1 LNFDDILKKIQGLS
15 PEDRADLERA
25 RAADK
30 TAWLP
35 NPGPQRGAMLC
46 KADELFY
53 GGQAGGG
60 KTDLL
65 VGLSLTAHKRS
76 LVLRRTNVEATKLV
90 DRYIEVL
97 GGRDGWNGQ
106 DDVWRTRDG
115 RVIDIRGC
123 QHEDDK
129 QKYKGTPHDLIA
141 FDEISD
147 FSETQYRFII
157 GWNRSTDQNQRCRI
171 VATGNPPTRPE
182 GLWVLQYW
190 APWLDKNH
198 PRPAKPGELRWF
210 TTIEGRDTEVDGP
223 GPHTIKGEAKP
234 VIAKSRTFIP
244 ASLADNP
251 DLARTNYRSVL
262 AGMPE
267 ELRAAY
273 LEGRFD
279 VAMKDAAFQVIP
291 TSWVEEAQA
300 RWNPNGWRDFA
311 MTAMGLDPAGG
322 GQDAQVLCWRH
333 GGWYAPF
340 NALQG
345 KETADGS
352 FTAATV
358 VRFRRDSAPVIVD
371 IGGGYGGAVTV
382 RLRDNGISH
391 VAFNGSGR
399 SMAKTRDGSL
409 GFANKRAEAWW
420 KFREE
425 LDPDQIGGSAVC
437 LPPDPELKADLTA
450 PRYEVSAR
458 GVLIE
463 DKDSLRTRLGRST
476 GRGDACVMAMSEG
489 NAARRSSL
497 LSRVSLPKVVMG
509 HDAARRRMN

>member
-1 LNFDDILKKIQGLS
+1 MTFEEILKKFQAL
-15 PEDRADLERA
+15 PPQDQADI
-25 RAADK
+25 RAAMARDRY
-30 TAWLP
+30 TWLP
-35 NPGPQRGAMLC
+35 NPGPQREAMLC

-106 DDVWRTRDG
+106 DDVWRTKDG

-129 QKYKGTPHDLIA
+129 QKYKGTPHDLIG
-141 FDEISD
+141 FDEVGD
-147 FSETQYRFII
+147 FSESQYRFII

-210 TTIEGRDTEVDGP
+210 TTIDGRDTEVDGR
-223 GPHTIKGEAKP
+223 GPHRVAGMEVMAR
-234 VIAKSRTFIP
+234 SRTFIP
-244 ASLADNP
+244 AALSDNP
-251 DLARTNYRSVL
+251 DLARTDYHGRL
-262 AGMPE
+262 AALPK

-279 VAMKDAAFQVIP
+279 ISLEDGAFQVVP
-291 TSWVEEAQA
+291 TAWIDEAQA
-300 RWNPNGWRDFA
+300 RWKPTGWRDFA
-311 MTAMGLDPAGG
+311 MTAMGFDPAGG
-322 GQDAQVLCWRH
+322 GKDEQVLCWRH

-340 NALQG
+340 HALSG
-345 KETADGS
+345 SETADGS
-352 FTAATV
+352 VAASVV
-358 VRFRRDSAPVIVD
+358 VRFRRDAAPVIVD
-371 IGGGYGGAVTV
+371 IGGGYGGAVTQ
-382 RLRDNGISH
+382 RLRDNGITFT
-391 VAFNGSGR
+391 AFNGSNR
-399 SMAKTRDGSL
+399 SLARMKDGHIS
-409 GFANKRAEAWW
+409 FANKRAEAWW

-425 LDPDQIGGSAVC
+425 LDPDQIGGSVVC
-437 LPPDPELKADLTA
+437 LPPDPILRADLTA
-450 PRYEVSAR
+450 PHYTVSAR
-458 GVLIE
+458 GLLIE
-463 DKDSLRTRLGRST
+463 DKDDIRKRLGRSP

-489 NAARRSSL
+489 NAARRSL
-497 LSRVSLPKVVMG
+497 LTSRGSLPKVVMG
-509 HDAARRRMN
+509 HEAVRRRFH